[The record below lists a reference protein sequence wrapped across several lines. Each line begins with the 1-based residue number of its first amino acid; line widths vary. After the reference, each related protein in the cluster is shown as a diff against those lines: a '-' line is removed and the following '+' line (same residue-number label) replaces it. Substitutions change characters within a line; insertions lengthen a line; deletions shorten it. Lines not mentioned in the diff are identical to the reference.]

1 MKNIYWLAAIVL
13 AFFAGYFT
21 HSATET
27 SPETLSETA
36 QVSPTLAAP
45 VETSSTNTPVS
56 SEQLSAAAKAV
67 FAEKQKQSASSS
79 QAQTTSE
86 PNTGVASASHAAN
99 SSVAAD
105 TNNTAAN
112 KYPNEISDEDIDKVI
127 PAPFNQ
133 SLKNRHGDLREKY
146 KDFAATNQQQDWDR
160 NIQNKLTDA
169 ILSSPYEKF
178 LNIESLQCK
187 ANLCEIR
194 LYETKNGVW
203 SLIQA
208 EMRLQDWWDFG
219 TSSSSGFNTNTPS
232 VLGYYVL
239 LQRR

>member
-1 MKNIYWLAAIVL
+1 MKNIFWLTAIVL

-21 HSATET
+21 HSVTEIPAEAVHI
-27 SPETLSETA
+27 S
-36 QVSPTLAAP
+36 AP
-45 VETSSTNTPVS
+45 VENSSTNTPTS
-56 SEQLSAAAKAV
+56 SEQLSTAAKAV

-86 PNTGVASASHAAN
+86 PNTRVASVSHAAN

-105 TNNTAAN
+105 TNNAAAN
-112 KYPNEISDEDIDKVI
+112 KYPNEISDEEIDKLI
-127 PAPFNQ
+127 PTPFNQ
-133 SLKNRHGDLREKY
+133 SLKNNHGKLREKY
-146 KDFAATNQQQDWDR
+146 KDFAATNQQQDWDI
-160 NIQNKLTDA
+160 NTQNKLSDA
-169 ILSSPYEKF
+169 ILSNPYAKF
-178 LNIESLQCK
+178 LTIESLQCR

-194 LYETKNGVW
+194 LYESKNGVW
-203 SLIQA
+203 SLIQS

-232 VLGYYVL
+232 VIGYYVL

>member
-1 MKNIYWLAAIVL
+1 MKNIFWLTAIVL
-13 AFFAGYFT
+13 AFVAGYFT
-21 HSATET
+21 HSVTET
-27 SPETLSETA
+27 PA
-36 QVSPTLAAP
+36 AIDPIAPTTMNS
-45 VETSSTNTPVS
+45 VENSSTNALPS
-56 SEQLSAAAKAV
+56 SEQLSEAAKAV
-67 FAEKQKQSASSS
+67 FSEKQKLTAKPSTHQTASESMTERAQAPQLPSKS
-79 QAQTTSE
+79 QAADV
-86 PNTGVASASHAAN
+86 GDSAAK
-99 SSVAAD
+99 
-105 TNNTAAN
+105 
-112 KYPNEISDEDIDKVI
+112 KYPNEISDEEIDKLI

-133 SLKNRHGDLREKY
+133 SLKNNHSPLREKY

-160 NIQNKLTDA
+160 NTQNKLTDA
-169 ILSSPYEKF
+169 ILSNPYAKF
-178 LNIESLQCK
+178 LTIESLQCK

-203 SLIQA
+203 SLIQS

>member
-1 MKNIYWLAAIVL
+1 MKNVFWFTAIIL

-27 SPETLSETA
+27 SVATTQA
-36 QVSPTLAAP
+36 AHNVAAP
-45 VETSSTNTPVS
+45 VENSSTNTSVS
-56 SEQLSAAAKAV
+56 SEQLGATAKAV
-67 FAEKQKQSASSS
+67 FAEKQKYSASSS
-79 QAQTTSE
+79 QVKTTSE
-86 PNTGVASASHAAN
+86 PNTAVASASHAAN
-99 SSVAAD
+99 SSVAPDA
-105 TNNTAAN
+105 NNTAAN

-169 ILSSPYEKF
+169 ILSSPYAKF